1 MVGSKIYG
9 VLGLVSEF
17 LILPP
22 SLPPHTEDSYILPRR
37 QLPSVVS
44 HKLCA
49 QNKYVDKPK
58 EKTMMDRKISIHNK
72 NVHSIAPKVVL
83 FLEALI
89 WCEIGNWPEISR
101 MLRCRFCGGKGC
113 GCG

>member
-1 MVGSKIYG
+1 MVGSKISG

-22 SLPPHTEDSYILPRR
+22 PPLTHTQRTLIFYPEGNY
-37 QLPSVVS
+37 QVVVS

-58 EKTMMDRKISIHNK
+58 EKAMMDGKISIHNK

-89 WCEIGNWPEISR
+89 WCEIGNRPEIP
-101 MLRCRFCGGKGC
+101 
-113 GCG
+113 